1 MDNISYNELEEMRA
15 QMALLKSKLEHEEIV
30 NDRVMRETMK
40 QKIELINHKA
50 WTNSLS
56 AVLAIVLVAF
66 VFPYYG
72 FSNWLLAYTVVMMLV
87 CMLFTWIDHRG
98 FTPDIMNGD
107 LLTAAKRMR
116 KLKKDYRGWHYIGYP
131 MLAVWTVWFIYEV
144 SVRFE
149 DANMARA
156 MIVGLVVGL
165 LIGGFIGIKLE
176 RNTLKR
182 VDEIIDSIE
191 K

>member
-1 MDNISYNELEEMRA
+1 MG
-15 QMALLKSKLEHEEIV
+15 
-30 NDRVMRETMK
+30 
-40 QKIELINHKA
+40 LI
-50 WTNSLS
+50 TN
-56 AVLAIVLVAF
+56 
-66 VFPYYG
+66 
-72 FSNWLLAYTVVMMLV
+72 
-87 CMLFTWIDHRG
+87 
-98 FTPDIMNGD
+98 
-107 LLTAAKRMR
+107 
-116 KLKKDYRGWHYIGYP
+116 
-131 MLAVWTVWFIYEV
+131 LAVWAVWFIYEV

>member
-1 MDNISYNELEEMRA
+1 MDDINNELEEMRA
-15 QMALLKSKLEHEEIV
+15 QMALLKSKLECEEIV
-30 NDRVMRETMK
+30 NDKMMRETMK
-40 QKIELINHKA
+40 QKIDFINHKA
-50 WTNSLS
+50 WTNSFS
-56 AVLAIVLVAF
+56 SVLVILVALWL
-66 VFPYYG
+66 FPRYG
-72 FSNWLLAYTVVMMLV
+72 FSNWLVAYTVVMMLV

-116 KLKKDYRGWHYIGYP
+116 KLKKDYHDWHYIGYP
-131 MLAVWTVWFIYEV
+131 MLAVWAVWFIYEV

-176 RNTLKR
+176 RSTLKR

-191 K
+191 Q

>member
-1 MDNISYNELEEMRA
+1 MRA
-15 QMALLKSKLEHEEIV
+15 QMSLLKSKLEREEIV
-30 NDRVMRETMK
+30 NDKLMRETMK
-40 QKIELINHKA
+40 QKIDFINHKV

-56 AVLAIVLVAF
+56 SVLVIVMA
-66 VFPYYG
+66 VWLFPIFG
-72 FSNWLLAYTVVMMLV
+72 FSMWLVGYTVLMMLV
-87 CMLFTWIDHRG
+87 CLLFTWIDHRG
-98 FTPDIMNGD
+98 FSPEIMNGD

-116 KLKKDYRGWHYIGYP
+116 KLKKDYHDWHYIGYP
-131 MLAVWTVWFIYEV
+131 LLAVWVVWFIFEV
-144 SVRFE
+144 SSRFE

-165 LIGGFIGIKLE
+165 LVGGFIGIRLE

>member
-1 MDNISYNELEEMRA
+1 MQRDETS
-15 QMALLKSKLEHEEIV
+15 ALYVPPESRIAPEPA
-30 NDRVMRETMK
+30 NDV
-40 QKIELINHKA
+40 Q
-50 WTNSLS
+50 
-56 AVLAIVLVAF
+56 
-66 VFPYYG
+66 
-72 FSNWLLAYTVVMMLV
+72 
-87 CMLFTWIDHRG
+87 
-98 FTPDIMNGD
+98 
-107 LLTAAKRMR
+107 R